1 MLPLL
6 FILFLIFVNFV
17 KFVFLVY
24 LTVFLIQSG
33 HSWLAVGLALSM
45 INIKVS

>member
-6 FILFLIFVNFV
+6 FILFLIFVNLV

-24 LTVFLIQSG
+24 LIIFLIQSG
-33 HSWLAVGLALSM
+33 HPWLALGLAVSI